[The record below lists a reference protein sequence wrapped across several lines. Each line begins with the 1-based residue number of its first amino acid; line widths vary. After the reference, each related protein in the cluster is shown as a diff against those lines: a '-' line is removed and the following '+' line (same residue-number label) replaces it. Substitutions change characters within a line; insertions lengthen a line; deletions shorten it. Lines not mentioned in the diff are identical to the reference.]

1 MLNSKDKKYIVSLV
15 QRFIPVILDE
25 IGFDPTVKEVG
36 HSYHG
41 PFEHL
46 MVKKLMEEDSDFTE
60 PTMTRS
66 PDDVKYKN
74 QYINIKFGYDKHGQP
89 NICSM
94 HRLFK
99 YLHEETIDSYYLLSV
114 DALGPVVHFFDV
126 YDYLDC
132 TNFNYGTGQLMLN
145 ESLLKEVYVPTTVS
159 DLSREEK
166 LIKIGQMMRNELD
179 RHISQKL
186 DQQKRIDLLVDEYV
200 DRVKRLNKVYDL
212 KTYMP
217 KELKKSS

>member
-1 MLNSKDKKYIVSLV
+1 MISSKDKQYIVSLV
-15 QRFIPVILDE
+15 EKFIPVILDE

-46 MVKKLMEEDSDFTE
+46 MVKKLIEEDSDFSE

-66 PDDVKYKN
+66 PDDVKYKDHF
-74 QYINIKFGYDKHGQP
+74 INIKFGYDKHGQP

-99 YLHEETIDSYYLLSV
+99 YLHEETIDSYYLLTV
-114 DALGPVVHFFDV
+114 DALGPNISFFDV

-145 ESLLKEVYVPTTVS
+145 ETQLKEVYVPNTVS
-159 DLSREEK
+159 SLTREEK
-166 LIKIGQMMRNELD
+166 ICKIGKMMNIELS
-179 RHISQKL
+179 RHIVQKQE
-186 DQQKRIDLLVDEYV
+186 QQRRIDDIVAEY
-200 DRVKRLNKVYDL
+200 
-212 KTYMP
+212 
-217 KELKKSS
+217 EKSTLC